1 MKGRKNKMKLSR
13 LELERFILG
22 YEDYKKSADTT
33 LWFEAR
39 SYLERFDIPTDL
51 IEYLVDMKVSQD
63 KIEGILTILEVE
75 IV

>member
-1 MKGRKNKMKLSR
+1 MKLSR

-22 YEDYKKSADTT
+22 YEDYKETDDTT
-33 LWFEAR
+33 LWLQVR
-39 SYLERFDIPTDL
+39 TYLDEY
-51 IEYLVDMKVSQD
+51 IEYYFLNIIGTLINAKISQD

>member
-1 MKGRKNKMKLSR
+1 MKLSR

-22 YEDYKKSADTT
+22 YEDYKKSVDTT

-39 SYLERFDIPTDL
+39 EYLLRFDIPTDL
-51 IEYLVDMKVSQD
+51 IEKLADMEIDQD

-75 IV
+75 IVWKKVN